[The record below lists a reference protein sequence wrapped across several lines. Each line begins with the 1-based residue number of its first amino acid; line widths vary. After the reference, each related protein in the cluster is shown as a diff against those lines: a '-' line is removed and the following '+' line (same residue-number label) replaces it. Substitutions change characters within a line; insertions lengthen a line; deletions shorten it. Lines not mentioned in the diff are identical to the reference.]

1 MNPIADSSLGS
12 QYWIT
17 MDLRA
22 LSELYQASQVENGQ
36 DVQGVQPVAEAG
48 GPSAPGVIGGDSVL
62 TSLASGTDAKRV
74 KGAVGQAKLLAQRMN
89 GGETIQSVLAETRV
103 RFSKLF
109 GPARDDYDRMI
120 RTIARMNRSFLSP
133 EQRQALGAQLTEGEL
148 DAAMRAMGKILMS
161 RDFAERAVSGG
172 ELDRSGRLAFANAA
186 LGVLK
191 MAREGGLDL
200 DRTSDFFM
208 GEVLDVNKPAD
219 MLRMAV
225 KTARTAR
232 EKFIDAKRLNA
243 LAERYPDLR
252 GQIDELIRMRTA
264 ASKILD
270 LQLDLGD
277 LSEKTIKTKLK
288 QVREAMR
295 AFRYDFDRVTGRHMS
310 FMESVR
316 RKMDNWFSTSEHR
329 TDAAGYAAIRACE
342 RGLYAALQDKGLS
355 EPEIVEAA
363 PQSRKTSETACE
375 LTHATNNHIRYFFT
389 GVESKRD
396 AFAAEVHDLF
406 DPLVAKGGSK
416 TVFFEAGADV
426 RVGGKIGDKITLDGR
441 AGGRFMRK
449 AKISV
454 APGGGSVTVTYF
466 TGGGAEASVEGDIG
480 IDDWNGKNTGSSK
493 TGGSFG
499 GHAAIGGGRGR
510 AVVYR
515 SLDEFIRDCRGETSL
530 TRGVGHSF
538 LCLGKVWQATRAF
551 LRFGRNLVNAVG
563 LCLNKSKVDNN
574 AYRSLMQRSGVIS
587 ELDTILSR
595 NDRQRVFKASE
606 TSYDVVQGGI
616 GVSGGLDVRLYRGID
631 ANTGKEKSASV
642 FKLDGSIGYDG
653 ESQRRVRGAELRAHA
668 DTLRQ
673 ESVELLRDRLAAYQ
687 GEDGAREELILPQGL
702 TVRQE
707 LGSLA
712 KMVVDIENRAAD
724 GSSKTDAEWRRTCR
738 DLKAVM
744 VQYVLTERRL
754 TDEILTLESD
764 QPLIQEDLQRLEE
777 LKSLREE
784 ARTFFGERLTS
795 PKMDVPED
803 VFRDELTD
811 VTNAKPAATTVHT
824 VTGSIAYDVA
834 TDYASDVA
842 KSDPDA
848 LQVDSE
854 TDDAGVAYGKSVGQ
868 TVIKH
873 SVQSGMKAA
882 GLTGKLE
889 VSRTVEKTNQ
899 TDVRPWVNDK
909 VVTWE
914 FKLTPN
920 LPIRVLVEKIAEKMI
935 DENTDGRPADL
946 PSARKAAMK
955 ETLIGLGV
963 NITVEALVT
972 EYANLTIAEVAK
984 AMATGKDAT
993 GAQKFFAGPL
1003 MKSVLGIVPLQGLE
1017 VGFEMARSKS
1027 LVLRYEHGRR
1037 ACFSVTENMD
1047 MSSTLGARAQVGPV
1061 GVGFHMKSGFNLSNV
1076 ERSVY
1081 LDPHFDTW
1089 LGRTS
1094 DFLRTGS
1101 RPQLALFLAHNR
1113 KGALKAFD
1121 AAVQALAG
1129 EPAAGSDAAV
1139 IAARLN
1145 GAVDA
1150 LAKVSALDRYKDDF
1164 RTRSLSDRARSIEAE
1179 LVSAADKLQHVGA
1192 NATDADK
1199 LDAFEGLLVA
1209 LVRAYG
1215 LAKEAESD

>member
-22 LSELYQASQVENGQ
+22 LSELYEASQVGAGQ
-36 DVQGVQPVAEAG
+36 DVGAVQPVAEAG
-48 GPSAPGVIGGDSVL
+48 GPSAPGVIGGDAVL

-74 KGAVGQAKLLAQRMN
+74 KGAVGQARLLAQRMN
-89 GGETIQSVLAETRV
+89 GGETIEAVLAETRV
-103 RFSKLF
+103 RFENLLGSSH
-109 GPARDDYDRMI
+109 GDYDRMI
-120 RTIARMNRSFLSP
+120 KTIARMNRSFLSP
-133 EQRQALGAQLTEGEL
+133 EERQALGAQLTEREL

-172 ELDRSGRLAFANAA
+172 ELDHSGRLAFANAA

-200 DRTSDFFM
+200 NRTSDFFM

-252 GQIDELIRMRTA
+252 GQIDDLIRMRTE
-264 ASKILD
+264 ASEILD
-270 LQLDLGD
+270 LRLDLGD
-277 LSEKTIKTKLK
+277 LSEKTIKSKLK
-288 QVREAMR
+288 EAREAMR
-295 AFRYDFDRVTGRHMS
+295 AFRYDFDRLTGRHMS

-316 RKMDNWFSTSEHR
+316 RKMDDWFSTSEHR
-329 TDAAGYAAIRACE
+329 TDAVRYNLIGDCE
-342 RGLYAALQDKGLS
+342 RRLGEALRDKGLT
-355 EPEIVEAA
+355 EREIADAV
-363 PQSRKTSETACE
+363 PPSRDTSRTACE

-389 GVESKRD
+389 GVESRRD
-396 AFAAEVHDLF
+396 AFAAEVHKLF
-406 DPLVAKGGSK
+406 DPIVAEGGSK
-416 TVFFEAGADV
+416 TVFFEAGVDV
-426 RVGGKIGDKITLDGR
+426 RAGGKIGDKLTLDGR

-454 APGGGSVTVTYF
+454 APGGGSITVTYF
-466 TGGGAEASVEGDIG
+466 TGGGAEASVEGNVGIG
-480 IDDWNGKNTGSSK
+480 EWNGENTGSSK

-499 GHAAIGGGRGR
+499 AHAAIGGGRGKT
-510 AVVYR
+510 VVYR
-515 SLDEFIRDCRGETSL
+515 SLDEFIRDCRGGTSL

-538 LCLGKVWQATRAF
+538 LCLGKIWQATRAF
-551 LRFGRNLVNAVG
+551 LRFGRNLANAIG

-595 NDRQRVFKASE
+595 NDARRVFKASE

-616 GVSGGLDVRLYRGID
+616 GAYGGIDVRLYRGID
-631 ANTGKEKSASV
+631 ANTGKEKNASV

-653 ESQRRVRGAELRAHA
+653 ESQRRIRGAELRAHA

-673 ESVELLRDRLAAYQ
+673 ESADLLRDRLAAYRS
-687 GEDGAREELILPQGL
+687 GEGAREELILAQGL
-702 TVRQE
+702 SVRQA

-712 KMVVDIENRAAD
+712 KMVVDIENRAASEPPAD
-724 GSSKTDAEWRRTCR
+724 DAEWRRTCR

-754 TDEILTLESD
+754 TDEILALESD
-764 QPLIQEDLQRLEE
+764 QPLLPDDLHRLEE
-777 LKSLREE
+777 LKSLRDE

-795 PKMDVPED
+795 PKMDIPED

-811 VTNAKPAATTVHT
+811 VTNAKPVATAVHT

-834 TDYASDVA
+834 TDYVSDVA
-842 KSDPDA
+842 KSDPKT
-848 LQVDSE
+848 LQIDSE
-854 TDDAGVAYGKSVGQ
+854 TDGANVAYGKSVGQ
-868 TVIKH
+868 TAIKH

-889 VSRTVEKTNQ
+889 VSRTVTKPDR
-899 TDVRPWVNDK
+899 TDVRPWVNDQ

-920 LPIRVLVEKIAEKMI
+920 LPIRLLVEKIAEKMI

-946 PSARKAAMK
+946 PSAKKAAMK
-955 ETLIGLGV
+955 ETLLGLGV

-984 AMATGKDAT
+984 AMATGTDAT

-1017 VGFEMARSKS
+1017 VGFDMARSKS

-1061 GVGFHMKSGFNLSNV
+1061 GVGFHITSGFNLSNV
-1076 ERSVY
+1076 ERSIY

-1089 LGRTS
+1089 LGRAA
-1094 DFLRTGS
+1094 DFLRAGS
-1101 RPQLALFLAHNR
+1101 RPQLAHFLAHNR

-1129 EPAAGSDAAV
+1129 NPAAGSAAAV
-1139 IAARLN
+1139 IDARLN
-1145 GAVDA
+1145 GAVDE
-1150 LAKVSALDRYKDDF
+1150 LAKVAALDGAEDDF
-1164 RTRSLSDRARSIEAE
+1164 RTRSLSDRARSLQDE
-1179 LVSAADKLQHVGA
+1179 LASAVDRLRHVGA
-1192 NATDADK
+1192 DATDADK
-1199 LDAFEGLLVA
+1199 LDAFEGLLVS

-1215 LAKEAESD
+1215 LAKEAES